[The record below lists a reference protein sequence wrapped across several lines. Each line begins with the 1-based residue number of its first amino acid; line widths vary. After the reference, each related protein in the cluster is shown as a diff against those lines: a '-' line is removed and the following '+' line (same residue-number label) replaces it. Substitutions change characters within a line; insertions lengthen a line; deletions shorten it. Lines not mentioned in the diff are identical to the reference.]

1 MAGLPKALG
10 ALAVSPGAPMF
21 VASRPPFAR
30 FRRLFVGLVVLAVS
44 VVVLVLPAV
53 SSAAEKGLVTDMS
66 WGTSSGTQDQTA
78 AAMKDVGAKWTRVNL
93 SWSDIE
99 KTQGSYSASAV
110 SMYDGVVQRSINAGA
125 KVIIMVDRAPGWASG
140 SSNVD
145 APATNPANYA
155 S

>member
-21 VASRPPFAR
+21 VASSRPPFVGFR
-30 FRRLFVGLVVLAVS
+30 FRRLFVAFVALAVL
-44 VVVLVLPAV
+44 VGVLVLPAV

-78 AAMKDVGAKWTRVNL
+78 AAMKDVGATWTRVNL

-99 KTQGSYSASAV
+99 K
-110 SMYDGVVQRSINAGA
+110 
-125 KVIIMVDRAPGWASG
+125 
-140 SSNVD
+140 
-145 APATNPANYA
+145 
-155 S
+155 